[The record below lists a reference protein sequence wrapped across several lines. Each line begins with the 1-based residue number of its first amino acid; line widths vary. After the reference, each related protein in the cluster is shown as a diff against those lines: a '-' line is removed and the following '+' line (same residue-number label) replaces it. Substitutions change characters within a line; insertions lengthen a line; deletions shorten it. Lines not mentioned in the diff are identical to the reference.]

1 MAERRGQV
9 LVDSDIVIDHLRGA
23 RPLPSF
29 PLAYSVITR
38 CELFAG
44 RDETER
50 LRRVLASMQE
60 IPVDSSIAERGG
72 ALKRTAQLQTPDAL
86 IAATA
91 LEHKLPLMTRNRRH
105 FDRVAGLDLQTPLAP
120 SGSGSR
126 ERQSRRGPGV
136 G

>member
-1 MAERRGQV
+1 MAEGRGQV

-44 RDETER
+44 RDNTEL
-50 LRRVLASMQE
+50 LRQLLAPMQE
-60 IPVDSSIAERGG
+60 ISIDSPIAELGG
-72 ALKRTAQLQTPDAL
+72 ALRRAIQLATPDAL

-91 LEHKLPLMTRNRRH
+91 LEHGLPLMTRNQRH
-105 FDRVAGLDLQTPLAP
+105 FGRVPGLHLRAPEDRPAEHIT
-120 SGSGSR
+120 R
-126 ERQSRRGPGV
+126 N
-136 G
+136 